1 MIKQIS
7 PVRRDPSYRTSAV
20 FEAIATGMFPNTLEI
35 STALDEP
42 VSAIRREIRRLREEW
57 EVTLV
62 YDAPLNGYYLASP
75 LAAFPGILTQDDRIE
90 VRDFLEIDRIFRL
103 TEHNKRLKQQRA
115 QAQTKK
121 VDG

>member
-7 PVRRDPSYRTSAV
+7 PFRRDPSYRTSAV

-57 EVTLV
+57 QVTLV
-62 YDAPLNGYYLASP
+62 YDALLNGYYLASP
-75 LAAFPGILTQDDRIE
+75 LAAFPSVLTPDHRIE
-90 VRDFLEIDRIFRL
+90 VRHMLQLDRMHGV
-103 TEHNKRLKQQRA
+103 TQHNKRLKQLRA